1 MRLKIFNKLFKKK
14 SNNKNLKLKEIFI
27 DTDILERSQE
37 QSKQNNNN
45 FIEEEISS
53 NKIISVNRRTIK
65 QIKRKRKKDQFIN
78 LRNKKDYVIELDSVS
93 KAYIVGKNKIVK
105 VINNLNLKISKGEFV
120 VLFGKSGSGKSTLL
134 NIMSGLDRATFGN
147 VIVNNVNL
155 PYLSNEELTNF
166 RRKNISF
173 VFQQH
178 HLLNNIT
185 AYENVET
192 GAILQKNKNEVV
204 DIKKMFED
212 FELTELMNK
221 YPSQMSGGQQQR
233 ISIMRALAK
242 NSDIIFADEPT
253 SALDEKSGTAIM
265 EIFKKINKEQ
275 GKTIILVSHNPD
287 VAKYANRKIFLNKG
301 KIEKDEIIN

>member
-1 MRLKIFNKLFKKK
+1 MGLKKFNKLFKKK
-14 SNNKNLKLKEIFI
+14 INNKNLKIKEIFI
-27 DTDILERSQE
+27 DTDILERSRE
-37 QSKQNNNN
+37 QNTNN
-45 FIEEEISS
+45 FIVEGVDS
-53 NKIISVNRRTIK
+53 NKIISVNGHTIR
-65 QIKRKRKKDQFIN
+65 QIKRKRKKDEFTH

-93 KAYIVGKNKIVK
+93 KAYIVGRNKIVK
-105 VINNLNLKISKGEFV
+105 VISNLNLKISKGEFV

-192 GAILQKNKNEVV
+192 GALLNKNKNNTV
-204 DIKKMFED
+204 DIKKMFEE
-212 FELTELMNK
+212 FELTELMDK

-233 ISIMRALAK
+233 VSIMRALAK

>member
-1 MRLKIFNKLFKKK
+1 MGLKKFNKLFKKK
-14 SNNKNLKLKEIFI
+14 INNKNLKIKEIFI
-27 DTDILERSQE
+27 DTNILERSRE
-37 QSKQNNNN
+37 QNTNN
-45 FIEEEISS
+45 FIVEGVDS
-53 NKIISVNRRTIK
+53 NKIISVNGHTIR
-65 QIKRKRKKDQFIN
+65 QIKRKRKKDEFTH

-93 KAYIVGKNKIVK
+93 KAYIAGRNKIVK
-105 VINNLNLKISKGEFV
+105 VISNLNLKISKGEFV

-192 GAILQKNKNEVV
+192 GALLNKNKNNTVN
-204 DIKKMFED
+204 IKKMFKE
-212 FELTELMNK
+212 FELTELMDK

-233 ISIMRALAK
+233 VSIMRALAK

>member
-1 MRLKIFNKLFKKK
+1 MKIFKKEK
-14 SNNKNLKLKEIFI
+14 
-27 DTDILERSQE
+27 E
-37 QSKQNNNN
+37 QSKPTHVDDN
-45 FIEEEISS
+45 ILYVDRHVI
-53 NKIISVNRRTIK
+53 R
-65 QIKRKRKKDQFIN
+65 QIKKKRKKDQF
-78 LRNKKDYVIELDSVS
+78 KDLQNQGDYILELEDIS
-93 KAYIVGKNKIVK
+93 KSYIVGKRKIVE
-105 VINNLNLKISKGEFV
+105 VIKNLNLKVTKGEFV

-134 NIMSGLDRATFGN
+134 NIMSGLDRATTGN

-173 VFQQH
+173 VFQQY

-192 GAILQKNKNEVV
+192 GAILQKDKSKSVNIEKL
-204 DIKKMFED
+204 FEE
-212 FELTELMNK
+212 FELTEIMEK

-242 NSDIIFADEPT
+242 NSEIIIADEPT

-265 EIFKKINKEQ
+265 EILKRINQEQ

-287 VAKYANRKIFLNKG
+287 VVKYANRKIFINKG
-301 KIEKDEIIN
+301 RIIKDEVISN

>member
-1 MRLKIFNKLFKKK
+1 MGLKIFNKFFKKK
-14 SNNKNLKLKEIFI
+14 FNNKNLKIKEIFI
-27 DTDILERSQE
+27 DTDILERCKE
-37 QSKQNNNN
+37 QNNSN
-45 FIEEEISS
+45 FIVEEISN
-53 NKIISVNRRTIK
+53 NKIISVNHHIIK
-65 QIKRKRKKDQFIN
+65 QIKRKRKKDQFTY
-78 LRNKKDYVIELDSVS
+78 LKNKKNYVIELDSVS

-192 GAILQKNKNEVV
+192 GAILQKNKNDVV
-204 DIKKMFED
+204 DIKKMFEE

-253 SALDEKSGTAIM
+253 SALDEKSGTTIM

-275 GKTIILVSHNPD
+275 GKTIILVSHNTD

-301 KIEKDEIIN
+301 KIEKDEIIS